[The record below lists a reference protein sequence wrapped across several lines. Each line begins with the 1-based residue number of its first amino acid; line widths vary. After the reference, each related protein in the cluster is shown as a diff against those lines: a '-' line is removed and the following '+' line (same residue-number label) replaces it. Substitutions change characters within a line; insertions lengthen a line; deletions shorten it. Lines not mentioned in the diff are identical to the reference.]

1 MATPIPPNR
10 TTLMNKPKHST
21 RPYTLGQ
28 SILVVTCLLGT
39 QALAI
44 DYFHFGKGEGSRID
58 RGDQYSNVDGS
69 TSPATTEPEAGD
81 NLFFYNS
88 IVTAPANLTL
98 YTGPGREG
106 RTKAYNSMTFRAN
119 SGAAQIDRSPLPDND
134 PTVLGIGAGG
144 ILVESGAGPVTFGR
158 PAKSKNVQRVIVG
171 ATADLTITNNS
182 SNDLTFQRVF
192 DGRSENTT
200 HTVTVAGS
208 GSGNTVFMEGIRASR
223 NGRNLAMTINTSGTG
238 AVKFEGANS
247 YTGPT
252 TVAAGKLFVNGDGS
266 EASGPVTVSAD
277 ATLGG
282 SGRIGGDVTIA
293 KNGRLEF
300 NLGTSPKG
308 HNSLTVAARR
318 TLTFSGDSVLT
329 VTSSGGS
336 SVGKYTLLTALGGML
351 GAPPKTLNLPKGWKG
366 TVSIEGKNLVLDLTA
381 IANP

>member
-1 MATPIPPNR
+1 
-10 TTLMNKPKHST
+10 MNKTKRSL
-21 RPYTLGQ
+21 RPYPLGQ
-28 SILVVTCLLGT
+28 SILVATCLLGT

-44 DYFHFGKGEGSRID
+44 DYFHFGSGEGSRID
-58 RGDQYSNVDGS
+58 RADQYSNVDGV
-69 TSPATTEPEAGD
+69 TSPATTDPEAGD

-106 RTKAYNSMTFRAN
+106 RAKAFKSMTFRAN
-119 SGAAQIDRSPLPDND
+119 SGTPQIDRSPLSDNI

-144 ILVESGAGPVTFGR
+144 ILVESGAGPVAFGR
-158 PAKSKNVQRVIVG
+158 SAKSKNVQRVIVG

-182 SNDLTFQRVF
+182 SNDLTFHRAF

-208 GSGNTVFMEGIRASR
+208 GSGNTVFMEGIRANSE
-223 NGRNLAMTINTSGTG
+223 GRDLAITINTSGTG
-238 AVKFEGANS
+238 AVKFEGDNN

-252 TVAAGKLFVNGDGS
+252 TIAAGKLFVNSDGS

-293 KNGRLEF
+293 TNGRLEF
-300 NLGTSPKG
+300 NLGTSPKS
-308 HNSLTVAARR
+308 HNSLTIAARR
-318 TLTFSGDSVLT
+318 TLTFAGDSVLAI
-329 VTSSGGS
+329 TSPGGS
-336 SVGKYTLLTALGGML
+336 SIGKYKLLTALGGML

-366 TVSIEGKNLVLDLTA
+366 TVSIEGNHLVLDLTSV
-381 IANP
+381 ANP